1 MQVYQKLAHWLSG
14 SYIEAKLKIRVF
26 SSLYPSPDNEK
37 LESSL
42 DPTMVPVRTGKPNRN
57 HGMRRNHG
65 TERKSEPDQAIGSP
79 VPNRTETRS

>member
-14 SYIEAKLKIRVF
+14 SYIEAKLKIRVL

-57 HGMRRNHG
+57 RG
-65 TERKSEPDQAIGSP
+65 TERKSEPDQVIGSP